1 MTRSAGANLT
11 TPTYDPDFFPTLCAV
26 EDRHFWF
33 RTRNRVIEAQ
43 VGQIV
48 APLPAGFRV
57 LEVGCGTGNTLRVL
71 EAVCARGLVVG
82 VDLYQEG
89 LDLARRR
96 VSCPLVRADVFRL
109 PFQPC
114 FDLICLFDVL
124 EHLPDDVRVL
134 RALSALLVP
143 TGKLLL
149 TVPASRSLWSYFD
162 VAAHHCRR
170 YEKTD
175 LQAAL
180 HEAGFQVEF
189 LSPFMMALYPI
200 LWLGRRL
207 TGFGKAADARQA
219 AERSQQDLRI
229 GAVSNKILTSLV
241 AWELPFIKARRKLP
255 LGSSLVALASKSSIP
270 PECKISS

>member
-1 MTRSAGANLT
+1 MTTS
-11 TPTYDPDFFPTLCAV
+11 TYDPDFFPTLCAV

-33 RTRNRVIEAQ
+33 RTRNKVIETL
-43 VGQIV
+43 VTQIT
-48 APLPAGFRV
+48 ASLPSGYRV
-57 LEVGCGTGNTLRVL
+57 LEIGCGTGNTLRVL
-71 EAVCARGLVVG
+71 ESVCTRGMVVG

-96 VSCPLVRADVFRL
+96 VSCPLIRADVLRL
-109 PFQPC
+109 PFGPG

-134 RALSALLVP
+134 RTLSELLSP

-170 YEKTD
+170 YETTD
-175 LQAAL
+175 LHAAL
-180 HEAGFQVEF
+180 DTAGFEVEY
-189 LSPFMMALYPI
+189 LSPFMVALYPI

-207 TGFGKAADARQA
+207 VGFRKSSDSAQVAELAR
-219 AERSQQDLRI
+219 QDLRV
-229 GAVSNKILTSLV
+229 GAIANTILSWSL
-241 AWELPFIKARRKLP
+241 AWELPFIKARRRL
-255 LGSSLVALASKSSIP
+255 LFGSSLVALAGKRGVPASVGKA
-270 PECKISS
+270 